1 MSIILFLQLCRTNA
15 ILKEIKKVQMEEKP
29 IKILLVD
36 DDEEYLAIAKHYLR
50 SFHHRSF
57 EVDWA
62 HDEAST
68 FQILRRNPA
77 LDVIL
82 MDYYMPETNG
92 LDITKKIFE
101 AGFSIP
107 VILLTANKDFRIA
120 IEAMK
125 FGVEEYLVKEQAVD
139 TILPRTVINVI
150 ERIQLKKRI
159 SEVENARKKTEAIQE
174 LIVTM
179 CHEFNNPLAAIKISS
194 DILSRQQINDHH
206 KELLET
212 LNKNITFLEK
222 QIVKLRDFNVEK
234 KAEEG

>member
-1 MSIILFLQLCRTNA
+1 
-15 ILKEIKKVQMEEKP
+15 MEEKP

-36 DDEEYLAIAKHYLR
+36 DDEEYLAIARHYLR

-57 EVDWA
+57 EVEWA
-62 HDEAST
+62 HDEEST
-68 FQILRRNPA
+68 LQKLRENQDF
-77 LDVIL
+77 DVIL
-82 MDYYMPETNG
+82 MDYFMPETNG
-92 LDITKKIFE
+92 LEITKRIFQ
-101 AGFSIP
+101 ANYTIP

-125 FGVEEYLVKEQAVD
+125 FGIEEYLVKEQAVD

-159 SEVENARKKTEAIQE
+159 TEVENTKKKAEAIQE

-194 DILSRQQINDHH
+194 DILSRQPINDNH
-206 KELLET
+206 KKLLET
-212 LNKNITFLEK
+212 LNKNITYLEK
-222 QIVKLRDFNVEK
+222 QIVKLRDFNAEK
-234 KAEEG
+234 PA

>member
-1 MSIILFLQLCRTNA
+1 MD
-15 ILKEIKKVQMEEKP
+15 EKP
-29 IKILLVD
+29 VKILLVD

-57 EVDWA
+57 EVVWA

-68 FQILRRNPA
+68 FQRLHDNPSF
-77 LDVIL
+77 DVIL
-82 MDYYMPETNG
+82 MDYYMTDTNG
-92 LDITKKIFE
+92 LELTKKIFE
-101 AGFSIP
+101 AHFAIP

-150 ERIQLKKRI
+150 ERVELKKRI
-159 SEVENARKKTEAIQE
+159 AEVENTQKKGEAIQE

-194 DILSRQQINDHH
+194 DILSRQYINDEH
-206 KELLET
+206 KLLLET
-212 LNKNITFLEK
+212 LNKNIAYLEK
-222 QIVKLRDFNVEK
+222 QIVKLRDFNAEK
-234 KAEEG
+234 PA

>member
-1 MSIILFLQLCRTNA
+1 
-15 ILKEIKKVQMEEKP
+15 MEETP

-57 EVDWA
+57 EVEWA
-62 HDEAST
+62 VDEAET
-68 FQILRRNPA
+68 FRKLRANPA
-77 LDVIL
+77 FDVIL
-82 MDYYMPETNG
+82 MDYYLPETNG
-92 LDITKKIFE
+92 LDITRRIFD
-101 AGFSIP
+101 AKFNVP

-139 TILPRTVINVI
+139 TILPRTVINVL
-150 ERIQLKKRI
+150 ERVHLKKRI
-159 SEVENARKKTEAIQE
+159 LEVENTKKKAEAIQE

-194 DILSRQQINDHH
+194 DILSRQQIGDHH
-206 KELLET
+206 KEILET
-212 LNKNITFLEK
+212 LNKNISLLEK

-234 KAEEG
+234 QE